1 MLLSLQGLTKRFG
14 DSTVLHAIDLEV
26 QQGTT
31 TVVIG
36 PSGSGKSTLLSCI
49 NLLEIPTDGSIRL
62 GERQLRFS
70 PMGKPSPRAIQALRR
85 ETGTVFQGNHLFP
98 HMTALENVMVGPIT
112 VRRLNRADA
121 QAKAIA
127 LLDQVGLGAFQD
139 RYPYQLSGGQQQRVG
154 IARAMS
160 MEPQILL
167 FDEPTSA
174 LDPELV
180 GEVLEVMRSLIRSG
194 ITLIVVTHELEF
206 ASRAADRVL
215 FMDQGT
221 ILENGTPEA
230 VFVHSRHERVRQF
243 VSRLAPGFSS
253 SAPSYTI

>member
-1 MLLSLQGLTKRFG
+1 MLLSLQGLTKHFG
-14 DSTVLHAIDLEV
+14 DLPVLHAIDLEI

-36 PSGSGKSTLLSCI
+36 PSGSGKSTLLACI
-49 NLLEIPTDGSIRL
+49 NLLEIPTSGSIRL

-70 PMGKPSPRAIQALRR
+70 PAGKPNPRAVQAFRR

-98 HMTALENVMVGPIT
+98 HMTALENVMVGPIA
-112 VRRLNRADA
+112 VRRMNRADA

-127 LLDQVGLGAFQD
+127 LLEQVGLGAFRD

-215 FMDQGT
+215 FMDQGA

-230 VFVHSRHERVRQF
+230 VFAHSRHERVRQF
-243 VSRLAPGFSS
+243 VSRLAPGF
-253 SAPSYTI
+253 AKPTPSYSI